1 MMSNISIAL
10 ERLEYALER
19 RPGVLSQL
27 LSRIILA
34 LRIRRERDQLAKLS
48 DSQLADI
55 GVDREAATKESRRG
69 LTDIPEH
76 RIDG

>member
-19 RPGVLSQL
+19 RPSGLSQL
-27 LSRIILA
+27 LTRLILA

-48 DSQLADI
+48 DAQLADI
-55 GVDREAATKESRRG
+55 GVDREAAMKESERG

-76 RIDG
+76 RLNG